1 MFTLKVKLWGVDDI
15 QCKIPNWKFSEDE
28 RERDREKE
36 KERERENVG
45 DDVGVDDVQ
54 TQKEQLGMLEEHRKG
69 RDG

>member
-1 MFTLKVKLWGVDDI
+1 MTFNAKSQIESFPKT
-15 QCKIPNWKFSEDE
+15 
-28 RERDREKE
+28 
-36 KERERENVG
+36 RERENVG